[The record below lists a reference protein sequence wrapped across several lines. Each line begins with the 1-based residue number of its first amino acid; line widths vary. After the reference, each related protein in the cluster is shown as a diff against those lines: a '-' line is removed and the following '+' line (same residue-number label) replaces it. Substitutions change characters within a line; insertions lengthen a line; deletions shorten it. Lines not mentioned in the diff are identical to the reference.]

1 MRKTGDPCHPP
12 LTPAAC
18 SSAIPMPNP
27 RLERK
32 KKLLVYDPAMHDY
45 TQEAPQWR
53 ELRPSHWVLCSE
65 QEAKDWLAEM

>member
-1 MRKTGDPCHPP
+1 
-12 LTPAAC
+12 
-18 SSAIPMPNP
+18 MPNP

-65 QEAKDWLAEM
+65 QETKDWLAEM